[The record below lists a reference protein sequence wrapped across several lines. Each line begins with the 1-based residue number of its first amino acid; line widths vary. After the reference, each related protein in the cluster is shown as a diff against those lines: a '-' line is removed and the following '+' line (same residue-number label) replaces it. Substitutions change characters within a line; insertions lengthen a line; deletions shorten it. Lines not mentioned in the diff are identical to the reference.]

1 MSRCGLLPK
10 RGAHNRAAGQQA
22 FLNLIRARR
31 PRPRRSRVSTPS
43 VESKVIGMETMKRGI
58 AVLLCV
64 CALTGAVYF
73 AVSKW
78 GIRHETLNLF
88 DTTRQR
94 AVAVDLAVR
103 RDYEMKAQDGY
114 WKLPVAIISNGNTVK
129 NTEYSFLA
137 NVFAARGYLVASIQ
151 QDIAT
156 DPPLMTKVGLP
167 YVGREGV
174 YERGEANIL
183 FVVGQLKKQQ
193 PNADYEHLT
202 LVGHSNGGDIS
213 IYVPKQHTELVCKV
227 ITLDNLRVPFVISDK
242 LKILSFRSKDPNF
255 KTDPGVLPTP
265 QQARQDGIDIVKTN
279 AQHTDMSDRGPDS
292 VKETIQATLDHFLSD
307 SASSELS
314 AVDTEKLIVSNPGPT
329 APP

>member
-1 MSRCGLLPK
+1 MNG
-10 RGAHNRAAGQQA
+10 
-22 FLNLIRARR
+22 
-31 PRPRRSRVSTPS
+31 STPFI
-43 VESKVIGMETMKRGI
+43 ESNTITTGMETMKR
-58 AVLLCV
+58 AVAILACV
-64 CALTGAVYF
+64 CALMGGLYF
-73 AVSKW
+73 SASKW
-78 GIRHETLNLF
+78 AIRHETLDLF
-88 DTTRQR
+88 DAARQR
-94 AVAVDLAVR
+94 PVAVDVAVR
-103 RDYEMKAQDGY
+103 RDYEVKADAGY
-114 WKLPVAIISNGNTVK
+114 WKLPVAVISNGNTVK

-183 FVVGQLKKQQ
+183 FVVGQLKAQQ
-193 PNADYEHLT
+193 PNADYDHLT

-213 IYVPKQHTELVCKV
+213 MYFAKQHPELVSKV
-227 ITLDNLRVPFVISDK
+227 ITLDNLRVPLALGDK

-292 VKETIQATLDHFLSD
+292 VKEKIQATLDHFLSD